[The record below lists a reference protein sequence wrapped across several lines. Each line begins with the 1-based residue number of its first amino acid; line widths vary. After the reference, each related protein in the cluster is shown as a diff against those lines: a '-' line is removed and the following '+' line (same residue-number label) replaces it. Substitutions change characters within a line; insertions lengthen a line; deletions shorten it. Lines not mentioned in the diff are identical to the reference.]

1 MKDLVI
7 VFPGQGSQF
16 AGMGKKWFDEN
27 QGVRDRFG
35 QASDIVGY
43 SLADLCFT
51 APPAEVTR
59 TRFAQVSLLVLGYAM
74 YEVMTDG
81 RKIPVSAMTG
91 HSLGEIT
98 ALLAAGA
105 LTFEDAVRLVKVR
118 GEAMESCV
126 AESGTGMIAAVRMP
140 VTDVEKCVE
149 DFNSGG
155 HDVQVANYNAEAQ
168 TVLSGTVDDLKG
180 MTAHLED
187 RGAKVVKLNVAGAFH
202 STFMADALP
211 EYTKAL
217 DEVEFA
223 EPAVPVYSNV
233 TGQVHESPQAIREA
247 LAVQL
252 TSPVR
257 WSDIVASLVA
267 RKAAVWIEVG
277 PKQVLKKML
286 TGAVGSGEVHS
297 LDDEPEQVRAVLDQ
311 LVELKKREPG
321 LVGLCLGAAAAT
333 RNRNFDA
340 DEYRDG
346 VIASYRELQVLG
358 KLDQEAL
365 TDEQKRAALD
375 LLLTIMRTKQVPE
388 AEQRDRVE
396 SILRRT
402 GDVGLRTNA
411 GALAT

>member
-16 AGMGKKWFDEN
+16 AGMGRKWFDEHES
-27 QGVRDRFG
+27 VRDRFG

-59 TRFAQVSLLVLGYAM
+59 TRYAQVSLLVLSYSM
-74 YEVMTDG
+74 YEVMTAG
-81 RKIPVSAMTG
+81 RKVPVSYLTG

-118 GEAMESCV
+118 GEAMEGC
-126 AESGTGMIAAVRMP
+126 AADSGTGMIATVRMP
-140 VTDVEKCVE
+140 VADVEKCVE
-149 DFNSGG
+149 DFNAAG
-155 HDVQVANYNAEAQ
+155 HDVQVANYNGELQ
-168 TVLSGTVDDLKG
+168 TVLSGSLDSLKG
-180 MTAHLED
+180 MTAYLED
-187 RGAKVVKLNVAGAFH
+187 RGARVVKLNVAGAFH
-202 STFMADALP
+202 STFMAGALP

-217 DEVEFA
+217 SEVTIT

-233 TGQVHESPQAIREA
+233 TGEAYESAEAIRET

-257 WSDIVASLVA
+257 WSDIVASLVD

-277 PKQVLKKML
+277 PKQVLKRML
-286 TGAVGSGEVHS
+286 TGAVGSGEVYS
-297 LDDEPEQVRAVLDQ
+297 LDEEPDRVGAVLDH

-321 LVGLCLGAAAAT
+321 VVGLCLGAAAAT

-340 DEYRDG
+340 DEYHNG
-346 VIASYRELQVLG
+346 VVLSYRKLQELS
-358 KLDQEAL
+358 KLDQESL
-365 TDEQKRAALD
+365 SDQQKQTALD
-375 LLLTIMRTKQVPE
+375 LLLTIMRTKRVAE
-388 AEQRDRVE
+388 AEQRDRIE

-402 GDVGLRTNA
+402 REVGLRTNA

>member
-16 AGMGKKWFDEN
+16 AGMGKKWFDGHES
-27 QGVRDRFG
+27 VRDRFA

-59 TRFAQVSLLVLGYAM
+59 TRYAQVSLLVLSYAM
-74 YEVMTDG
+74 YEVMTEG
-81 RKIPVSAMTG
+81 RKIPVSSMTG

-98 ALLAAGA
+98 ALAAAGA
-105 LTFEDAVRLVKVR
+105 LSFEDAVRLVKVR

-126 AESGTGMIAAVRMP
+126 AEGGTGMIAAVRMP

-149 DFNSGG
+149 DFNSAG
-155 HDVQVANYNAEAQ
+155 HTVQVANYNAETQ

-202 STFMADALP
+202 STFMANALP

-217 DEVEFA
+217 DAVEFA

-233 TGQVHESPQAIREA
+233 TGEVYESPEAIREA

-257 WSDIVASLVA
+257 WSAIVSSLVE

-286 TGAVGSGEVHS
+286 TGAVGSGEVYS
-297 LDDEPEQVRAVLDQ
+297 LDEEPEQVHAVLDQ

-321 LVGLCLGAAAAT
+321 LVGLFLGAAAAT

-340 DEYRDG
+340 EEYDEG
-346 VIASYRELQVLG
+346 VVASYRKLQELA
-358 KLDQEAL
+358 KLDPEAL
-365 TDEQKRAALD
+365 TDEQKQTALD
-375 LLLTIMRTKQVPE
+375 LLLTIMRTKRVPE
-388 AEQRDRVE
+388 DEQLDRVE

-402 GDVGLRTNA
+402 GDVGLRTIA

>member
-16 AGMGKKWFDEN
+16 AGMGRKWFDEHES
-27 QGVRDRFG
+27 VRDRFG

-59 TRFAQVSLLVLGYAM
+59 TRYAQVSLLVLSYSM
-74 YEVMTDG
+74 YEVMTAG
-81 RKIPVSAMTG
+81 RKVPVSYLTG

-118 GEAMESCV
+118 GEAMEGC
-126 AESGTGMIAAVRMP
+126 AADSGTGMIATVRMP
-140 VTDVEKCVE
+140 VADVEKCVE
-149 DFNSGG
+149 DFNAAG
-155 HDVQVANYNAEAQ
+155 HDVQVANYNGELQ
-168 TVLSGTVDDLKG
+168 TVLSGSLDSLKG
-180 MTAHLED
+180 MTAYLED
-187 RGAKVVKLNVAGAFH
+187 RGARVVKLNVAGAFH
-202 STFMADALP
+202 STFMAGALP

-217 DEVEFA
+217 SEVTIT

-233 TGQVHESPQAIREA
+233 TGEAYESAEAIRET

-257 WSDIVASLVA
+257 WSDIVASLVD

-277 PKQVLKKML
+277 PKQVLKRML
-286 TGAVGSGEVHS
+286 TGAVGSGEVYS
-297 LDDEPEQVRAVLDQ
+297 LDEEPDRVGAVLDH

-321 LVGLCLGAAAAT
+321 VVGLCLGAAAAT

-340 DEYRDG
+340 DEYHNG
-346 VIASYRELQVLG
+346 VVLSYRKLQELS
-358 KLDQEAL
+358 KLDQESL
-365 TDEQKRAALD
+365 SDQQKQTALD
-375 LLLTIMRTKQVPE
+375 LLLTIMRTKRVAE
-388 AEQRDRVE
+388 AEQRDRIE

-402 GDVGLRTNA
+402 REVGLRTNE

>member
-16 AGMGKKWFDEN
+16 AGMGRKWFDEHES
-27 QGVRDRFG
+27 VRERFA

-59 TRFAQVSLLVLGYAM
+59 TRYAQVSLLVLSYSM
-74 YEVMTDG
+74 YEVMTAG
-81 RKIPVSAMTG
+81 RKVPVSYLTG

-118 GEAMESCV
+118 GEAMEGCA

-140 VTDVEKCVE
+140 VADVEKCVE
-149 DFNSGG
+149 DFNAAG
-155 HDVQVANYNAEAQ
+155 HDVQVANYNGELQ
-168 TVLSGTVDDLKG
+168 TVLSGTLDDLKG
-180 MTAHLED
+180 ITAHLED
-187 RGAKVVKLNVAGAFH
+187 RGGRAVKLNVAGAFH
-202 STFMADALP
+202 STFMAGALP

-217 DEVEFA
+217 NEVTIA

-233 TGQVHESPQAIREA
+233 TGEAYESAEAIREA

-257 WSDIVASLVA
+257 WSDIVASLVD

-286 TGAVGSGEVHS
+286 TGAVGSGEVYS
-297 LDDEPEQVRAVLDQ
+297 LDEEPDRVGAVLDH
-311 LVELKKREPG
+311 LVELRKREPG
-321 LVGLCLGAAAAT
+321 VVGLCLGAAAAT

-340 DEYRDG
+340 DEYHNG
-346 VIASYRELQVLG
+346 VVLSYRKLQELS
-358 KLDQEAL
+358 KLDQESL
-365 TDEQKRAALD
+365 SDQQKQAALD
-375 LLLTIMRTKQVPE
+375 LLLTIMRTKRVPE
-388 AEQRDRVE
+388 AEQRERIE

-402 GDVGLRTNA
+402 REAGLRTIA

>member
-27 QGVRDRFG
+27 RVVRDRFE

-59 TRFAQVSLLVLGYAM
+59 TRFAQVSLLVLSYAM
-74 YEVMTDG
+74 YEVMTEG
-81 RKIPVSAMTG
+81 RRIPVSYMTG

-98 ALLAAGA
+98 ALAAAGA

-126 AESGTGMIAAVRMP
+126 ADSGTGMVAAVRMP
-140 VTDVEKCVE
+140 VADVEKCVE
-149 DFNSGG
+149 DFNSAG
-155 HDVQVANYNAEAQ
+155 HDVQVANYNADAQ
-168 TVLSGTVDDLKG
+168 TVLSGTLDDLKG
-180 MTAHLED
+180 VTAHLED

-211 EYTKAL
+211 AFTKAL

-233 TGQVHESPQAIREA
+233 TGEVHGSPQDIRQA

-257 WSDIVASLVA
+257 WSAIVSSLVA

-286 TGAVGSGEVHS
+286 TGAVGTGEVHS
-297 LDDEPEQVRAVLDQ
+297 LDEEPERVRAVLDR
-311 LVELKKREPG
+311 LVELKKSEPG

-333 RNRNFDA
+333 RNRNFDS
-340 DEYRDG
+340 DEYHNG
-346 VIASYRELQVLG
+346 VVVPYRKLQDLA
-358 KLDQEAL
+358 KLDQDTL
-365 TDEQKRAALD
+365 SDEQKQTALD

-388 AEQRDRVE
+388 DEQRDRVG

-402 GDVGLRTNA
+402 GETGLRTIA

>member
-7 VFPGQGSQF
+7 VFPGQGSQH
-16 AGMGKKWFDEN
+16 AGMGKKWFDEHRS
-27 QGVRDRFG
+27 VRDRFG
-35 QASDIVGY
+35 QASDVVGY

-59 TRFAQVSLLVLGYAM
+59 TRFAQVSLLVLSYAM

-81 RKIPVSAMTG
+81 RKIPVSCMTG

-105 LTFEDAVRLVKVR
+105 LAFEDAVRLVKVR

-126 AESGTGMIAAVRMP
+126 AGSGTGMIAAVRLP
-140 VTDVEKCVE
+140 VADVEKCVE

-155 HDVQVANYNAEAQ
+155 HSVQVANYNTGTQ
-168 TVLSGTVDDLKG
+168 TVLSGTVEDLKG

-202 STFMADALP
+202 STFMANAKA
-211 EYTKAL
+211 EYAKAL
-217 DEVEFA
+217 DAVEFT

-233 TGQVHESPQAIREA
+233 TGEAHEGPQAIREA

-257 WSDIVASLVA
+257 WSSIVASLVA

-286 TGAVGSGEVHS
+286 AGEVGSGEVHS
-297 LDDEPEQVRAVLDQ
+297 LDEEPERVRAVLDQ

-340 DEYRDG
+340 AEYDQG
-346 VIASYRELQVLG
+346 VVQSYRKLQELAKV
-358 KLDQEAL
+358 DQEDL
-365 TDEQKRAALD
+365 SDERKQAALD
-375 LLLTIMRTKQVPE
+375 LLLTIMRTKRVPE
-388 AEQRDRVE
+388 DEQRDRVE

-402 GDVGLRTNA
+402 GEVGLRTIA

>member
-16 AGMGKKWFDEN
+16 AGMGRKWFDEHES
-27 QGVRDRFG
+27 VRDRFG

-59 TRFAQVSLLVLGYAM
+59 TRHAQVALLVLSYSM
-74 YEVMTDG
+74 YEVMAAG
-81 RKIPVSAMTG
+81 RRVPVSYLTG

-105 LTFEDAVRLVKVR
+105 LTFEDAVRLVKAR
-118 GEAMESCV
+118 GEAMESC
-126 AESGTGMIAAVRMP
+126 AAGSGTGMIAVVRMP
-140 VTDVEKCVE
+140 AADVEKCVG
-149 DFNSGG
+149 DFNAAG
-155 HDVQVANYNAEAQ
+155 HDVQVANYNGETQ
-168 TVLSGTVDDLKG
+168 TVLSGSLDDLLG
-180 MTAHLED
+180 VTAHLED
-187 RGAKVVKLNVAGAFH
+187 RGARVIKLNVAGAFH
-202 STFMADALP
+202 STYMAAALP
-211 EYTKAL
+211 EYTRAL
-217 DEVEFA
+217 DEITFA

-233 TGQVHESPQAIREA
+233 TGEVYESAGAIREA

-257 WSDIVASLVA
+257 WSDIMASLVE

-286 TGAVGSGEVHS
+286 TGAVGSGEVYN
-297 LDDEPEQVRAVLDQ
+297 LDEEPERVGAVLDQ

-340 DEYRDG
+340 DEYHNG
-346 VIASYRELQVLG
+346 VVVSYRKLQELS
-358 KLDQEAL
+358 KLDQESL
-365 TDEQKRAALD
+365 SDRQKQTALD
-375 LLLTIMRTKQVPE
+375 LLLTIMGTKRVPE

-396 SILRRT
+396 SIVSRT
-402 GDVGLRTNA
+402 REVGLRTNA

>member
-16 AGMGKKWFDEN
+16 AGMGKRWFDGN
-27 QGVRDRFG
+27 RVVRDRFG
-35 QASDIVGY
+35 QASDLVGY

-59 TRFAQVSLLVLGYAM
+59 TRFAQVSLLVLSYAM
-74 YEVMTDG
+74 YEVMTED

-105 LTFEDAVRLVKVR
+105 LTFEDAVRLVKAR

-126 AESGTGMIAAVRMP
+126 AESGTGMVAAVRMP
-140 VTDVEKCVE
+140 VADVEKCVE
-149 DFNSGG
+149 EFNSGG

-168 TVLSGTVDDLKG
+168 TVLSGTLDDLKG
-180 MTAHLED
+180 LTAHLED

-202 STFMADALP
+202 SSFMADAVP
-211 EYTKAL
+211 AYTEAL
-217 DEVEFA
+217 HEVEFT
-223 EPAVPVYSNV
+223 EPTVPVYSNV
-233 TGQVHESPQAIREA
+233 TGEAHESPQSIRES

-257 WSDIVASLVA
+257 WSAIVASLVE
-267 RKAAVWIEVG
+267 RKAAVWVEVG

-297 LDDEPEQVRAVLDQ
+297 FDEEPERVRAVLDQ

-340 DEYRDG
+340 AAYDQGVVLPYRKLQ
-346 VIASYRELQVLG
+346 ELS
-358 KLDQEAL
+358 KLDQETL
-365 TDEQKRAALD
+365 SDEQKQTALD

-402 GDVGLRTNA
+402 GDAGLRTIA

>member
-16 AGMGKKWFDEN
+16 AGMGRTWFDEN
-27 QGVRDRFG
+27 RGVRDRFA

-74 YEVMTDG
+74 YEVMTEG
-81 RKIPVSAMTG
+81 REVPVSCMTG

-105 LTFEDAVRLVKVR
+105 LSFEDAVRLVKAR
-118 GEAMESCV
+118 GEAMEDCV
-126 AESGTGMIAAVRMP
+126 AEGGTGMVAAVRLP
-140 VTDVEKCVE
+140 VADVEECVE
-149 DFNSGG
+149 DFNSAG
-155 HDVQVANYNAEAQ
+155 HHVQVANYNTGTQ
-168 TVLSGTVDDLKG
+168 TVLSGTLDDLKG
-180 MTAHLED
+180 VTAHLED
-187 RGAKVVKLNVAGAFH
+187 RGAKVVRLNVAGAFH
-202 STFMADALP
+202 STYMADAVP
-211 EYTKAL
+211 AYTEAL
-217 DEVEFA
+217 DAVGFT
-223 EPAVPVYSNV
+223 EPSVPVYSNV
-233 TGQVHESPQAIREA
+233 TGEAHGGPEAIREA

-257 WSDIVASLVA
+257 WSRIVASLVD

-286 TGAVGSGEVHS
+286 TGVVGAGEVHN
-297 LDDEPEQVRAVLDQ
+297 LDEDRERVDAVIDR

-321 LVGLCLGAAAAT
+321 LVGLFLGAAAAT

-340 DEYRDG
+340 EEYQRG
-346 VIASYRELQVLG
+346 VVLPYRELQDLS
-358 KLDQEAL
+358 KLDQATL
-365 TDEQKRAALD
+365 PDERKQAALD
-375 LLLTIMRTKQVPE
+375 LLLTIMRTKRVPE

-402 GDVGLRTNA
+402 GDTGLRTIA